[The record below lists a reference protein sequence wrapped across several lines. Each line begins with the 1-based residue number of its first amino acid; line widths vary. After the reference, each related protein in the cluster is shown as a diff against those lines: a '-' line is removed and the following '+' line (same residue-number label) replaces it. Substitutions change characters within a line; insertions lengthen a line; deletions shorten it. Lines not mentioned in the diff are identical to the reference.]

1 MSITILGWVITPSI
15 TVRRRVLGVMKPDT
29 KAWGFMEQG
38 MALTELIEASEDVLD
53 QVKHPHWY
61 QLEQSIETLE
71 ASIAYA
77 KGKQG
82 VAA

>member
-1 MSITILGWVITPSI
+1 MSITIFGWVITPSI
-15 TVRRRVLGVMKPDT
+15 TIRRRVLGVMNPD

-53 QVKHPHWY
+53 QVKHPHWH
-61 QLEQSIETLE
+61 QLEESIETLE

-77 KGKQG
+77 KGKG
-82 VAA
+82 VVA